1 MGKSCFPLDVV
12 MAELVYYLDI
22 ARRRGE
28 IKQSLRFL
36 KLDTMIVRRNRIACS
51 CHYTDHLPRS
61 SSSSRSIVF
70 HLVLSVALF
79 CISLFSV
86 FCALQDVCTLNLLD
100 AAITRSS
107 YRVPA
112 LDVIGRALV
121 VTYVLVDD
129 DIIDSLQGPFSHL
142 KLRSID
148 QLQDD
153 IYTLGRSRCL

>member
-12 MAELVYYLDI
+12 MAELVYYLDV

-61 SSSSRSIVF
+61 SSSRSIIF
-70 HLVLSVALF
+70 HLVLSVTRF

-86 FCALQDVCTLNLLD
+86 VCALRDVCTLNLLD

-121 VTYVLVDD
+121 VIYILVDD